1 MRIVMKGYCC
11 AGDCGIAENTGM
23 SDGAHLLIPLAS
35 CGDPGSVEARRGLQ
49 LPHLE
54 KLLARMKP
62 AATDAGD
69 EHSLSMPHERVLAR
83 ESGLQAPD
91 GCIPCAAWQVARA
104 GRGTQDAAWAWIT
117 PCHWRV
123 ATDHISMGNPQALAL
138 TERDSQVLLEAM
150 RPYFEQDGIALE
162 YDAPTRWLAR
172 GEVFRDFPAASLDR
186 VIGRT
191 VDPFLP
197 RSAQART
204 IRRLQ
209 QEMQMLL
216 YTAPLNEERQR
227 GGLLPVNSFWVSGSG
242 ALPAGS
248 APPPPAGLQVA
259 QDLREAALT
268 GDWAA
273 WAAAWQQLDG
283 REVARLLADLER
295 GRDVRLTLCGEANS
309 RSWSSQGASVWRRL
323 GSLVARPSIA
333 GMLHGL

>member
-1 MRIVMKGYCC
+1 MEGYCC

-35 CGDPGSVEARRGLQ
+35 CGDPGSVEARRGLR

-162 YDAPTRWLAR
+162 YDAPTRWRAR
-172 GEVFRDFPAASLDR
+172 GEVFRNFPAASLDR

-216 YTAPLNEERQR
+216 YTHEINEQRER
-227 GGLLPVNSFWVSGSG
+227 GGLLPVNSFWVSGTG
-242 ALPAGS
+242 ALPS
-248 APPPPAGLQVA
+248 PAPQRPAGLRMPQS
-259 QDLREAALT
+259 LREAALQ

-273 WAAAWQQLDG
+273 WATAWQELDTG
-283 REVARLLADLER
+283 ECARLLHDLDER
-295 GRDVRLTLCGEANS
+295 RNVTLTLCGERHAQTWNADDGLLRKMS
-309 RSWSSQGASVWRRL
+309 ALFGGKRAEAAL
-323 GSLVARPSIA
+323 GTL
-333 GMLHGL
+333 